1 MRYSIFFFFA
11 PAAVLGVGISANP
24 ISAGNP
30 QTGQFCCTSNGVA
43 DPSGTCKGMGLN
55 SFACESF
62 AKNSDPALAGDST
75 SKGGCDKPEL
85 SAFPVGRNVKG
96 FVASSKDSIPI
107 GPDQIGNS
115 FTAWIG
121 CA

>member
-1 MRYSIFFFFA
+1 MRYSIFFFFFA
-11 PAAVLGVGISANP
+11 PAAVLGKSGGDP
-24 ISAGNP
+24 QAGP
-30 QTGQFCCTSNGVA
+30 FYYTRNGVA

-62 AKNSDPALAGDST
+62 AKNNAPPFAGDST
-75 SKGGCDKPEL
+75 TKKGCDKPEL
-85 SAFPVGRNVKG
+85 SGFPVGRDVKG
-96 FVASSKDSIPI
+96 FVASSKDTIPV